1 MAAKTGRDFP
11 GFENE
16 WAQGVCG
23 RSVGLERSGCHE
35 LPKWIQQ
42 DSFPGQQTMFK
53 TNTKSEQINTPLGTE
68 PNSSGP
74 GAEEGERR
82 PRQNWWRGNAL
93 ENLYKQVAM
102 FL

>member
-42 DSFPGQQTMFK
+42 DSFPGQQTMFLK
-53 TNTKSEQINTPLGTE
+53 PTQKVNKSIHPWEQNQTRVDQGQKKEREDHVKIG
-68 PNSSGP
+68 G
-74 GAEEGERR
+74 GEM
-82 PRQNWWRGNAL
+82 L
-93 ENLYKQVAM
+93 
-102 FL
+102 